1 MHLIYRL
8 VVQPNAS
15 RAKTFAEAFISC
27 GGIET
32 LLVLLQCEAKTSD
45 LDVPEYDDDILSVSR
60 SKHESGFEN
69 YHNDDAGSLYGSEFS
84 SYDPHNRNSNSGMAS
99 SIGSRVSA
107 SESLFIKNLGSIS
120 FSISSENARNNV
132 YNIDKSDGIVV
143 AIIGVFGALVI
154 SGHLK
159 FGSHAPADLTN
170 NHHGLLEGAG
180 NMFDDKVSLLH
191 YALQKTLQ
199 GAPNRLMTGNVY
211 WLAFYGKY
219 RAIPLLLL
227 GDGR

>member
-1 MHLIYRL
+1 MLHLIYRL

-15 RAKTFAEAFISC
+15 RAETFAEAFISC

-32 LLVLLQCEAKTSD
+32 LLVLLQCEAKTGD
-45 LDVPEYDDDILSVSR
+45 LDVPEYDDDILSVSG
-60 SKHESGFEN
+60 SKHESGLES
-69 YHNDDAGSLYGSEFS
+69 YYNDDAGSLYGSEFS
-84 SYDPHNRNSNSGMAS
+84 SYDPHNRNSVLSCMAS

-107 SESLFIKNLGSIS
+107 FESLFIKNLGGIT
-120 FSISSENARNNV
+120 FSISAENARNNV

-143 AIIGVFGALVI
+143 AIIGLFGALVF

-211 WLAFYGKY
+211 TA
-219 RAIPLLLL
+219 LLSASVC
-227 GDGR
+227 